1 MNSSS
6 DFVESFHNNGFA
18 IVKGVFSKSE
28 IQTLRNEVASQVE
41 IDKAKGLIYSVPNSS
56 ATYVKG
62 DLLSKELLQ
71 HVILDERVINIAKKI
86 LQNEPVYFG
95 DGSYQIGT
103 GLRGYHRDN
112 TDRVFNVGNDWAAD
126 YSIIRMGLYL
136 QNHKK
141 YSGGLKVRIASNKN
155 KSGKSVLLD
164 IEEGDLVFWD
174 LRTLHSGNAVRLKM
188 LPNFPVD
195 YLEKNVPDFLK
206 IDEDNVRMAFFF
218 SFGKKDAHLERY
230 LKNSLLKSANMVE
243 GLKQSPISSAV
254 FADAANKGL
263 TIVKPIAEYGN

>member
-6 DFVESFHNNGFA
+6 DFVESFHKNGFA
-18 IVKGVFSKSE
+18 IVKGVFTKNE
-28 IQTLRNEVASQVE
+28 IESLRDKVTAQVE
-41 IDKAKGLIYSVPNSS
+41 IDKAKGLTYSVPNSS

-71 HVILDERVINIAKKI
+71 QVILDERVIHIAKQI
-86 LQNEPVYFG
+86 LNEPVYFG

-112 TDRVFNVGNDWAAD
+112 TDRAFNVGNDWGKD

-141 YSGGLKVRIASNKN
+141 YSGGLKVQIASNKN

-188 LPNFPVD
+188 LTNFPVD
-195 YLEKNVPDFLK
+195 YLEKRVPDFLK
-206 IDEDNVRMAFFF
+206 IDEDKVRMAFFF

-230 LKNSLLKSANMVE
+230 LKNSLLKSTNMVE
-243 GLKQSPISSAV
+243 GLKKSPISSAV
-254 FADAANKGL
+254 FEEAAHKGL
-263 TIVKPIAEYGN
+263 AIVKPIAEYGN